1 MLSLVDDGT
10 ASPGRLLV
18 LTFDKNA
25 VDSARQKL
33 DEAGGD
39 ALDPKPYIL
48 TLNAFG
54 LKILKRLFKN
64 EVLTLAAESSFK
76 NKIIREKLK
85 VLRSDAE
92 LRDLLPDN
100 LETRVFA
107 DAFSVFKNQLFAPRS
122 FDRDELAYF
131 ILGARQTQAFLP
143 TAEELGEVVTEERL
157 KASADALIWLYE
169 QVEYEMLHSGHMDFD
184 DQKLRAWVGLCR
196 DAEKRKR
203 VQKFYQEIIVDEF
216 QDLNRLDFELIKL
229 VSAHTRLT
237 VTGDDDQ
244 AIYGFRG
251 SDADYLIDLQNQLG
265 RPVSLHE
272 LRMNYRC
279 ANNVVQHA
287 AQLIAH
293 NKHRIPKHPLAHRK
307 ADANINVIGLG
318 NSNAEATVVVSH
330 IVTQQKAH
338 PELAYSDFAILYRTD
353 AQSLPLQVQLIL
365 NDVPYS
371 VKRQDNLATNAALV
385 NLVATLQLRQ
395 ALVIGGAFEPQWAA
409 RCLRAYFYWI
419 RREDESALEA
429 CFRESRDFFAV
440 LHGPRFPEK
449 FAGLRLDEFE
459 KSLRKVMGA
468 RNLTDTLK
476 TLSEGFPG
484 LNGGLPGGGRRQQ
497 DASRGDIRPGRALQA
512 RHARVHRHD
521 GEDAEAGRAA
531 EVRAGGR
538 WGGVEDVL
546 WVEGAAV
553 AHGVSR

>member
-1 MLSLVDDGT
+1 MSPDSTGDHPSYDVAFIPPPPRPPGSSSLRLTEARVREIQVRLTREQFSRAGVIPNFTAGSDEFQRKVIEDRDPAIRIVAPAGAGKTQTLINRMLSLVDDGT
-10 ASPGRLLV
+10 ASPGRLLL

-39 ALDPKPYIL
+39 ALDPRPYIL

-107 DAFSVFKNQLFAPRS
+107 DAFSVFKNQLFDPRS

-184 DQKLRAWVGLCR
+184 DQKLRAWVGLSR

-237 VTGDDDQ
+237 VTGYDDQ
-244 AIYGFRG
+244 AVYGFRG
-251 SDADYLIDLQNQLG
+251 SDADYLIDLQNQRWRRCNCG
-265 RPVSLHE
+265 RRWSQAAHSSRNGPPGA
-272 LRMNYRC
+272 C
-279 ANNVVQHA
+279 AP
-287 AQLIAH
+287 IST
-293 NKHRIPKHPLAHRK
+293 
-307 ADANINVIGLG
+307 GFG
-318 NSNAEATVVVSH
+318 G
-330 IVTQQKAH
+330 
-338 PELAYSDFAILYRTD
+338 RTSPPSRP
-353 AQSLPLQVQLIL
+353 A
-365 NDVPYS
+365 S
-371 VKRQDNLATNAALV
+371 VKAGTSSRRCT
-385 NLVATLQLRQ
+385 
-395 ALVIGGAFEPQWAA
+395 A
-409 RCLRAYFYWI
+409 RGF
-419 RREDESALEA
+419 RRSSPA
-429 CFRESRDFFAV
+429 CVWMNSKKAC
-440 LHGPRFPEK
+440 GK
-449 FAGLRLDEFE
+449 
-459 KSLRKVMGA
+459 
-468 RNLTDTLK
+468 
-476 TLSEGFPG
+476 
-484 LNGGLPGGGRRQQ
+484 
-497 DASRGDIRPGRALQA
+497 
-512 RHARVHRHD
+512 
-521 GEDAEAGRAA
+521 
-531 EVRAGGR
+531 
-538 WGGVEDVL
+538 
-546 WVEGAAV
+546 
-553 AHGVSR
+553 